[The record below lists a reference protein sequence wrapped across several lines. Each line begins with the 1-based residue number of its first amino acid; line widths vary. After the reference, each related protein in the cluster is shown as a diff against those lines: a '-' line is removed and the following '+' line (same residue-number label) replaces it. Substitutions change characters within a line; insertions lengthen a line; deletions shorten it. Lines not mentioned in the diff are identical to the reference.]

1 MHAATKIEL
10 REIGTIKPYE
20 KNAKRHPKEQIEKLA
35 AIIKRHGFDQPIVV
49 DSAGVI
55 IKGHG
60 RLLASKQ
67 LGLKKVP
74 VLVRSDLSPAQ
85 VREARIADNRVSE
98 LGSWDD
104 ELLAEDMREAL
115 ALFAD
120 DFDADLLGLKAS
132 FVEAHVRMHGEIEED
147 EIPEPPKNPITKKG
161 DLWLLGEHRLLCGD
175 STDVKNIA
183 YLFDGVQKAALCQ
196 TDPPYGVNFLKNKRG
211 MRGSGFETTAHS
223 DIVSDDLD
231 GPALQSFLEAVIK
244 NAVPYLENHAAWY
257 LWHPMLTQGT
267 FFAAAAAADILIHRQ
282 IIWVK
287 PQMILTRSGQYHW
300 RHELCFYGW
309 RRGFPANWYG
319 SKAQTSVW
327 ELGRDS
333 GVAEHPTQK
342 PVALFKPAFE
352 NHTRVGDVA
361 FEPFAGSGSQLIC
374 AEQLE
379 RRVVAL
385 ELEPKYCDVIVQR
398 WETLT
403 GQKADRV
410 KAQH

>member
-10 REIGTIKPYE
+10 RDIGTIKPYE

-74 VLVRSDLSPAQ
+74 VLVRGDLSPAQ

-132 FVEAHVRMHGEIEED
+132 FVEAHVRITGDIEEVETPD
-147 EIPEPPKNPITKKG
+147 LPKTPVTRVG
-161 DLWLLGEHRLLCGD
+161 DVWLMGEHRLVCGD
-175 STDVKNIA
+175 STDNNIQ
-183 YLFDGVQKAALCQ
+183 LCALNGNKPELIF
-196 TDPPYGVNFLKNKRG
+196 TDPPYGVNYVSRVDESRHKDWGGIKNDDLQGEKLIDFLKATVPLDLAPLVYVCCNWRSYFDFELAFGKPKSVCVWDKG
-211 MRGSGFETTAHS
+211 SFGLGSGYRTQHEFIMFFGSIKRTDLS
-223 DIVSDDLD
+223 D
-231 GPALQSFLEAVIK
+231 
-244 NAVPYLENHAAWY
+244 
-257 LWHPMLTQGT
+257 
-267 FFAAAAAADILIHRQ
+267 
-282 IIWVK
+282 
-287 PQMILTRSGQYHW
+287 
-300 RHELCFYGW
+300 
-309 RRGFPANWYG
+309 
-319 SKAQTSVW
+319 VW
-327 ELGRDS
+327 QLNRDS
-333 GVAEHPTQK
+333 RTDYKHPTQK
-342 PVALFKPAFE
+342 PIALAAKAINDCKAESVF
-352 NHTRVGDVA
+352 D
-361 FEPFAGSGSQLIC
+361 PFGGSGSTLLA
-374 AEQLE
+374 AEQCG
-379 RRVVAL
+379 AACFTI

-403 GQKADRV
+403 GQKAKR
-410 KAQH
+410 A